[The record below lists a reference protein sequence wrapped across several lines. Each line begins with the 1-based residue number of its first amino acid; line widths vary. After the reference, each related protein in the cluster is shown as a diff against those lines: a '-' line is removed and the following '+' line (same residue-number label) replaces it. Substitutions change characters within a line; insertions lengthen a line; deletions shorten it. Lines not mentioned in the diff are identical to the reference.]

1 MKKVSE
7 MTKQEKFDLLK
18 KFLGEEILVKAI
30 FNTLDDIQLNKW
42 IEANMDTILIKT
54 RNQQD
59 IY

>member
-1 MKKVSE
+1 VKKVSE

-30 FNTLDDIQLNKW
+30 FNTLDDIQLDRW
-42 IEANMDTILIKT
+42 LETNMNTILIKN
-54 RNQQD
+54 NQQD